1 MAQLDVALASG
12 LRHTFA
18 CSSTSNSVQLDRD
31 GGQGLYGIKGPA
43 HSGTNSIATELDT
56 TIPRLCG
63 CVGHRDRKRSHAID
77 RAKLVSTS

>member
-31 GGQGLYGIKGPA
+31 GGQGLYGIKGHA
-43 HSGTNSIATELDT
+43 HSGIDNTTPELDAVVWFFT
-56 TIPRLCG
+56 HDMKNRKITI
-63 CVGHRDRKRSHAID
+63 
-77 RAKLVSTS
+77 